1 MSSME
6 VVQQMILRLY
16 YKPLAKKMY
25 NLTLLECLLSGIA
38 SYYSN
43 NFNESFT
50 NEISAKI
57 N

>member
-1 MSSME
+1 ME